1 MKNKKI
7 IPLTIAMV
15 AVVLIGILGMS
26 KLFENTWQQPEQADN
41 SLKTE
46 LPDIEI
52 LSPISTH
59 GNVKRL
65 DGSADMAD
73 NNGVYSIQMLND
85 GCHTMVYSDF
95 SSGIAEI
102 MCTKKWC
109 SHTDENCTANVSES
123 AVLFTSNNRLYLVE
137 NMKTVFEISFT
148 DYSRKLIAE
157 FNQDYSYRGDR
168 IFSNNEYFFTKM
180 FCSKDNKY
188 HIVAVNFKTGKI
200 TPLTEIN
207 LKQELVSAHE
217 ESIYLME
224 AAEHD
229 GISVCNIIRNIWIF

>member
-15 AVVLIGILGMS
+15 AVVLIGMLGMS

-52 LSPISTH
+52 LSPISTQ
-59 GNVKRL
+59 GNVKRF
-65 DGSADMAD
+65 DDSADMAD
-73 NNGVYSIQMLND
+73 NNGVYSVQMLND

-109 SHTDENCTANVSES
+109 SHTDENCAANVSES

-148 DYSRKLIAE
+148 DYSRKVIAE
-157 FNQDYSYRGDR
+157 FNQDYSYRCDR

-180 FCSKDNKY
+180 F
-188 HIVAVNFKTGKI
+188 
-200 TPLTEIN
+200 
-207 LKQELVSAHE
+207 
-217 ESIYLME
+217 
-224 AAEHD
+224 
-229 GISVCNIIRNIWIF
+229 